1 MTDWAILEVV
11 AEAYRRPFTVG
22 SNFARDNRKI
32 VSEAASQGLITV
44 YYPTI
49 TKAPGEGFDMVEF
62 TDYTWR
68 VTPEGLDALLN
79 EVKETDDHE

>member
-1 MTDWAILEVV
+1 MASLDILEVV
-11 AEAYRRPFTVG
+11 AEAYRKPFTVA
-22 SNFARDNRKI
+22 SNFARDNRLA

-44 YYPTI
+44 YYPAI
-49 TKAPGEGFDMVEF
+49 VGETPEVDVVEF